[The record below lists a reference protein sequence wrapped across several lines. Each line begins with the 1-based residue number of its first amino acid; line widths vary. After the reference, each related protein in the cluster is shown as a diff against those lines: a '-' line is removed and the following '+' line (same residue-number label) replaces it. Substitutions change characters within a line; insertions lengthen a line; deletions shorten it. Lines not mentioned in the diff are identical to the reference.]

1 MVFSS
6 LIFIYFFL
14 PVSLLGYFLMP
25 SMKGKN
31 FILLLFSLLFY
42 AWGEPIWI
50 TLLLFSSIVNY
61 FMALYISNHKGSG
74 RSKLAL
80 LVSICINIGLLMTF
94 KYADFF
100 VDNTNWLFGTSFT
113 KPGITLPLGISFYT
127 FLSLSYTLDVHRG
140 HISVQKSFL
149 NFMVYVTMF
158 PHLVAGPIV
167 RYSEIQDTI
176 NNRKTSWSQ
185 AWSGINRFCLGLFK
199 KVVIANTA
207 SILVEKYLEI
217 QFTNLSSPEAWFG
230 ITLFSIQIYFDF
242 SGYSDMAIGL
252 GRIFGFNFL
261 ENFRHPYAATSVG
274 DFYKRWHMSL
284 GRFFRDYVY
293 IPLGGNRKFQ
303 LRNIFIVW
311 LLTGFWHGASWN
323 FVLWGAF
330 FGCCMI
336 FEKLLERV
344 LKVTPRIFKHGY
356 TLILIVFSR
365 AIFYYVDFDKLKTF
379 VKTLF
384 SSEYPVSMNLKN
396 DLFGYLYFFLTVI
409 ILCIPWNEIFNAEH
423 KVYKRAS
430 KFYLYGAPVINVLLL
445 VLGTIL
451 LIDDTY
457 NPFIYFR
464 F

>member
-14 PVSLLGYFLMP
+14 PVSLLAYFLIP
-25 SMKGKN
+25 SMRGKN
-31 FILLLFSLLFY
+31 FILLIFSLLFY

-61 FMALYISNHKGSG
+61 FMALFISNHRGSA

-100 VDNTNWLFGTSFT
+100 VDNTNWLFGTAFT

-176 NNRKTSWSQ
+176 NNRKTSWNQ

-207 SILVEKYLEI
+207 SILVEKYLEV

-261 ENFRHPYAATSVG
+261 ENFKHPYAATSVG

-336 FEKLLERV
+336 LEKLLQRVLNVTPRV
-344 LKVTPRIFKHGY
+344 LKHSY

-365 AIFYYVDFDKLKTF
+365 AIFYYVDFEKLKTF
-379 VKTLF
+379 TKTLF

-396 DLFGYLYFFLTVI
+396 DLLGYIFFFVTVI
-409 ILCIPWNEIFNAEH
+409 ILCIPWNEIFKEEH
-423 KVYKRAS
+423 RLYKRAS
-430 KFYLYGAPVINVLLL
+430 RFYFYGAPVINILLIL
-445 VLGTIL
+445 LGTVL

>member
-1 MVFSS
+1 
-6 LIFIYFFL
+6 
-14 PVSLLGYFLMP
+14 
-25 SMKGKN
+25 
-31 FILLLFSLLFY
+31 
-42 AWGEPIWI
+42 
-50 TLLLFSSIVNY
+50 
-61 FMALYISNHKGSG
+61 
-74 RSKLAL
+74 
-80 LVSICINIGLLMTF
+80 MTF

-100 VDNTNWLFGTSFT
+100 VDNTNWLFGTAFT

-140 HISVQKSFL
+140 NISVQKSFL

-176 NNRKTSWSQ
+176 NNRKTSWNM
-185 AWSGINRFCLGLFK
+185 AWNGINRFCLGLFK

-207 SILVEKYLEI
+207 SILVEKYLEV

-261 ENFRHPYAATSVG
+261 ENFKHPYAATSVG

-336 FEKLLERV
+336 LEKLLQRV
-344 LKVTPRIFKHGY
+344 LNVTPRILKHSY

-365 AIFYYVDFDKLKTF
+365 AIFYYVDFEKLKTF
-379 VKTLF
+379 SKTLF

-396 DLFGYLYFFLTVI
+396 DLLGYIFFFVTVI
-409 ILCIPWNEIFNAEH
+409 ILCIPWNEIFKEEH
-423 KVYKRAS
+423 RVYKRAS
-430 KFYLYGAPVINVLLL
+430 KIYFYGAPVINILLL
-445 VLGTIL
+445 LLGTVL

>member
-1 MVFSS
+1 
-6 LIFIYFFL
+6 
-14 PVSLLGYFLMP
+14 
-25 SMKGKN
+25 
-31 FILLLFSLLFY
+31 
-42 AWGEPIWI
+42 
-50 TLLLFSSIVNY
+50 
-61 FMALYISNHKGSG
+61 
-74 RSKLAL
+74 
-80 LVSICINIGLLMTF
+80 
-94 KYADFF
+94 
-100 VDNTNWLFGTSFT
+100 
-113 KPGITLPLGISFYT
+113 
-127 FLSLSYTLDVHRG
+127 
-140 HISVQKSFL
+140 
-149 NFMVYVTMF
+149 MVYVTMF

-176 NNRKTSWSQ
+176 NNRKTSWNM

-261 ENFRHPYAATSVG
+261 ENFKHPYAATSVG

-336 FEKLLERV
+336 LEKLLQRV
-344 LKVTPRIFKHGY
+344 LKVTPRIFKHSY
-356 TLILIVFSR
+356 TLVLIVFSR
-365 AIFYYVDFDKLKTF
+365 AIFYYVDFEKLKTF
-379 VKTLF
+379 TKTLF

-396 DLFGYLYFFLTVI
+396 DLLGYLFFFITVI
-409 ILCIPWNEIFNAEH
+409 ILCIPWNEIFKEEH

-430 KFYLYGAPVINVLLL
+430 KLYFYGAPVINILLL
-445 VLGTIL
+445 VIGTIL

>member
-14 PVSLLGYFLMP
+14 PVSLLGYFLIP

-31 FILLLFSLLFY
+31 FILLIFSLLFY

-61 FMALYISNHKGSG
+61 FMALYISNHRGSAQ
-74 RSKLAL
+74 SKLAL

-100 VDNTNWLFGTSFT
+100 VDNTNWLFGTAFT

-127 FLSLSYTLDVHRG
+127 FLSLSYTLDVYRG

-176 NNRKTSWSQ
+176 NNRKTSWNMV
-185 AWSGINRFCLGLFK
+185 WSGVNRFCLGLFK

-207 SILVEKYLEI
+207 SILVEKYLEV

-261 ENFRHPYAATSVG
+261 ENFKHPYAATSVG

-344 LKVTPRIFKHGY
+344 LKVTPRIFKHSY

-365 AIFYYVDFDKLKTF
+365 AIFYYVDFEKLKTF
-379 VKTLF
+379 TKTLF

-396 DLFGYLYFFLTVI
+396 DLYGYLFFFITVI
-409 ILCIPWNEIFNAEH
+409 LLCIPWNEIFKEEH

-430 KFYLYGAPVINVLLL
+430 KFYFYGAPVINILLL
-445 VLGTIL
+445 LLGTVL

>member
-1 MVFSS
+1 
-6 LIFIYFFL
+6 
-14 PVSLLGYFLMP
+14 
-25 SMKGKN
+25 
-31 FILLLFSLLFY
+31 
-42 AWGEPIWI
+42 
-50 TLLLFSSIVNY
+50 
-61 FMALYISNHKGSG
+61 
-74 RSKLAL
+74 
-80 LVSICINIGLLMTF
+80 MTF

-100 VDNTNWLFGTSFT
+100 VDNTNWLFGTAYT

-176 NNRKTSWSQ
+176 NNRKTSWNM

-261 ENFRHPYAATSVG
+261 ENFKHPYAATSVG

-336 FEKLLERV
+336 LEKLLQRV
-344 LKVTPRIFKHGY
+344 LKVTPRIFKHSY
-356 TLILIVFSR
+356 TLVLIVFSR
-365 AIFYYVDFDKLKTF
+365 AIFYYVDFEKLKTF
-379 VKTLF
+379 TKTLF

-396 DLFGYLYFFLTVI
+396 DFFGYLFFFITVI
-409 ILCIPWNEIFNAEH
+409 ILCIPWNEIFTEEH
-423 KVYKRAS
+423 RVYKRAS
-430 KFYLYGAPVINVLLL
+430 KFYFYGAPIINILLL
-445 VLGTIL
+445 LLATVL

>member
-1 MVFSS
+1 
-6 LIFIYFFL
+6 
-14 PVSLLGYFLMP
+14 
-25 SMKGKN
+25 
-31 FILLLFSLLFY
+31 
-42 AWGEPIWI
+42 
-50 TLLLFSSIVNY
+50 
-61 FMALYISNHKGSG
+61 
-74 RSKLAL
+74 
-80 LVSICINIGLLMTF
+80 MTF

-100 VDNTNWLFGTSFT
+100 VDNTNWLLGTSFT

-140 HISVQKSFL
+140 HIQVQRSFL

-176 NNRKTSWSQ
+176 NNRKSTWND
-185 AWSGINRFCLGLFK
+185 AWIGINRFCLGLFK

-207 SILVEKYLEI
+207 SILVEKYLDV
-217 QFTNLSSPEAWFG
+217 QFMNLSSPEAWFG

-252 GRIFGFNFL
+252 GRIFGFHFL

-336 FEKLLERV
+336 LEKLLERF
-344 LKVTPRIFKHGY
+344 LKVTPRFFKHSY

-365 AIFYYVDFDKLKTF
+365 AIFYYVDFEKLKTF

-384 SSEYPVSMNLKN
+384 SSEYPVSINLKN
-396 DLFGYLYFFLTVI
+396 DLLGYAFFFITVI
-409 ILCIPWNEIFNAEH
+409 ILCIPWDEIFNEESRVRRQAN
-423 KVYKRAS
+423 
-430 KFYLYGAPVINVLLL
+430 KFYFFGAPVINIILLL
-445 VLGTIL
+445 LGTVL

>member
-1 MVFSS
+1 
-6 LIFIYFFL
+6 
-14 PVSLLGYFLMP
+14 
-25 SMKGKN
+25 MKGKN
-31 FILLLFSLLFY
+31 FILLIFSLLFY

-61 FMALYISNHKGSG
+61 FMALYISNHRGSAQ
-74 RSKLAL
+74 SKLAL
-80 LVSICINIGLLMTF
+80 LVSVCINIGLLMTF

-100 VDNTNWLFGTSFT
+100 VDNTNWLFGTAFT

-176 NNRKTSWSQ
+176 NNRKTSWDMV
-185 AWSGINRFCLGLFK
+185 WSGINRFCLGLFK

-207 SILVEKYLEI
+207 SILVEKYLEV
-217 QFTNLSSPEAWFG
+217 QFMNLSSPEAWFG

-336 FEKLLERV
+336 LEKLLQRV
-344 LKVTPRIFKHGY
+344 LNVTPRILKHSY

-365 AIFYYVDFDKLKTF
+365 AIFYYVDFEKLKVFT
-379 VKTLF
+379 KTLF

-396 DLFGYLYFFLTVI
+396 DLLGYIFFFVTVI
-409 ILCIPWNEIFNAEH
+409 ILCIPWNEIFKEEH
-423 KVYKRAS
+423 RVYKRAS
-430 KFYLYGAPVINVLLL
+430 KFYFYGAPVINILLL
-445 VLGTIL
+445 LLGTVL

>member
-140 HISVQKSFL
+140 HIQVQKSFL

-176 NNRKTSWSQ
+176 NNRKSSWNQ

-379 VKTLF
+379 VRTLF

-430 KFYLYGAPVINVLLL
+430 KFYLYGAPVINILLL

>member
-14 PVSLLGYFLMP
+14 PLSLLGYFLIP

-31 FILLLFSLLFY
+31 FILLIFSLLFY

-50 TLLLFSSIVNY
+50 TLLLFSSVVNY
-61 FMALYISNHKGSG
+61 FMALFISNHRGTLN
-74 RSKLAL
+74 SKIAL

-100 VDNTNWLFGTSFT
+100 VENTNMIFGTVFT

-140 HISVQKSFL
+140 NIQVQKSFL

-176 NNRKTSWSQ
+176 NERKTTWAM

-207 SILVEKYLEI
+207 SILVEKYLDL
-217 QFTNLSSPEAWFG
+217 QFANLSSPEAWFG

-303 LRNIFIVW
+303 LRNVFIVW

-336 FEKLLERV
+336 LEKLLERV
-344 LKVTPRIFKHGY
+344 LKVTPRFFKHGY

-365 AIFYYVDFDKLKTF
+365 AIFYYVDFEKLKIF

-384 SSEYPVSMNLKN
+384 TSDYPVSMNLKN
-396 DLFGYLYFFLTVI
+396 DLLGYMFFFILVI
-409 ILCIPWNEIFNAEH
+409 LLCIPWNEIFNEEH
-423 KVYKRAS
+423 KLNKRAS
-430 KFYLYGAPVINVLLL
+430 KLYFYGAPVLNILLL
-445 VLGTIL
+445 LLGTVL

>member
-14 PVSLLGYFLMP
+14 PVSLLGYFLIP

-31 FILLLFSLLFY
+31 FILLIFSLLFY

-61 FMALYISNHKGSG
+61 FMALYISNHRGSAQ
-74 RSKLAL
+74 SKLAL

-100 VDNTNWLFGTSFT
+100 VDNTNWLFGTAFT

-127 FLSLSYTLDVHRG
+127 FLSLSYTLDVYRG

-176 NNRKTSWSQ
+176 NNRKTSWNMV
-185 AWSGINRFCLGLFK
+185 WSGVNRFCLGLFK

-207 SILVEKYLEI
+207 SILVEKYLEV

-261 ENFRHPYAATSVG
+261 ENFKHPYAATSVG

-344 LKVTPRIFKHGY
+344 LKVTPRIFKHSY

-365 AIFYYVDFDKLKTF
+365 AIFYYVDFGKLKTF
-379 VKTLF
+379 TKTLF

-396 DLFGYLYFFLTVI
+396 DLYGYLFFFITVI
-409 ILCIPWNEIFNAEH
+409 LLCIPWNEIFKEEH

-430 KFYLYGAPVINVLLL
+430 KFYFYGAPVINILLL
-445 VLGTIL
+445 LLGTVL

>member
-1 MVFSS
+1 MR
-6 LIFIYFFL
+6 
-14 PVSLLGYFLMP
+14 
-25 SMKGKN
+25 GKN
-31 FILLLFSLLFY
+31 FILLIFSLLFY

-61 FMALYISNHKGSG
+61 FMALFISNHRGSA

-100 VDNTNWLFGTSFT
+100 VDNTNWLFGTAFT

-176 NNRKTSWSQ
+176 NNRKTSWNQ

-207 SILVEKYLEI
+207 SILVEKYLEV

-261 ENFRHPYAATSVG
+261 ENFKHPYAATSVG

-336 FEKLLERV
+336 LEKLLQRVLNVTPRV
-344 LKVTPRIFKHGY
+344 LKHSY

-365 AIFYYVDFDKLKTF
+365 AIFYYVDFEKLKTF
-379 VKTLF
+379 TKTLF

-396 DLFGYLYFFLTVI
+396 DLLGYIFFFVTVI
-409 ILCIPWNEIFNAEH
+409 ILCIPWNEIFKEEH
-423 KVYKRAS
+423 RLYKRAS
-430 KFYLYGAPVINVLLL
+430 RFYFYGAPVINILLIL
-445 VLGTIL
+445 LGTVL

>member
-14 PVSLLGYFLMP
+14 PLSLAAYFLIP

-31 FILLLFSLLFY
+31 FILLMFSLLFY

-61 FMALYISNHKGSG
+61 YMALYISDHRGSTN
-74 RSKLAL
+74 SKFAL
-80 LVSICINIGLLMTF
+80 LISICINIGLLMTF

-100 VDNTNWLFGTSFT
+100 VDNTNWLLGTSFT

-140 HISVQKSFL
+140 HIQVQRSFL

-176 NNRKTSWSQ
+176 NNRKTNWND
-185 AWSGINRFCLGLFK
+185 AWIGINRFCLGLFK

-207 SILVEKYLEI
+207 SILVEKYLDV

-252 GRIFGFNFL
+252 GRIFGFHFL

-336 FEKLLERV
+336 LEKLLERF
-344 LKVTPRIFKHGY
+344 LKVTPRFFKHSY

-365 AIFYYVDFDKLKTF
+365 AIFYYVDFEKLKTF
-379 VKTLF
+379 IKTLF
-384 SSEYPVSMNLKN
+384 SSEYPVSINLKN
-396 DLFGYLYFFLTVI
+396 DLLGYAFFFVTVI
-409 ILCIPWNEIFNAEH
+409 ILCIPWDEIFNEESR
-423 KVYKRAS
+423 VRRQAS
-430 KFYLYGAPVINVLLL
+430 KFYFFGAPVINIILLL
-445 VLGTIL
+445 LGTVL